1 MSNASNSVPQLQRE
15 DLITVLETAVDPI
28 GIADAEGR
36 TLYINPATR
45 RVHGFG
51 EDEDLYQKSILD
63 YHPPDAARALIEEAL
78 PIALRDGVWMGETRL
93 LTTDGREIP
102 TSQVIMTHKNPD
114 GSLKFVSSMTR
125 DITQQKEIEEQLR
138 RSNALLKAQ
147 QEASIDGILVADEHR
162 NIVDYNQKFCEIWR
176 LPQILPAGNSR
187 QIAEIVADQVEAPE
201 AFLANIEALY
211 QNLDEVLHDEI
222 LLKDGRTI
230 ERHSKAVKSSTGEYY
245 GRITFFRDIT
255 ERRTAEEAL
264 RRSEERY
271 RAFVTATAQAVW
283 MTNAQGEVVEDI
295 PLWCALTGR
304 SEESAKG
311 WGWLESIHPDDR
323 ASTAKVWLE
332 AVNSGKNYED
342 EQRVQVASGEYRL
355 FAVRGVPIFDAD
367 GKIQE
372 WIGTQTDI
380 TDQKKAEEALR
391 QQNVLLEA
399 QQRTLQEK
407 EVQYRTIFEAITD
420 ALFITDME
428 TSEVVEMNP
437 AAYRMHGYTYEEFLA
452 LHPTDFVHPD
462 SLSLFHDYI
471 ATVKAGKEFYAQAID
486 IHKDGHPIAIEV
498 KGTSCSYKG
507 KPHILAIVRDI
518 SERKAAEEALRRSE
532 LKYRNLFEAAQ
543 VGIYRSRLDD
553 GLIVEAN
560 PYAIAALGYD
570 SADEIVGKKHTTD
583 FYADLAQRETVLE
596 DVYKH
601 GKVSNY
607 EMQFRHRDGST
618 RWGLFTL
625 SINPT
630 ENTSEGVFADITQ
643 RKQTEEA
650 LRRSELKYRHLFEN
664 SQVGIGRTRIEDGLF
679 LDANQRCAD
688 ILRLESASDLIG
700 KRYTKEF
707 QVDREARQI
716 MLDALQQNGEVRD
729 LETQLHRA
737 DGSIGWGLFSL
748 RPSSEQDCFEFVIVD
763 ISDAKRREA
772 ERKAAEAALQ
782 RRAEFDNLLS
792 QISRQFIDQD
802 AETAIQEAL
811 ELITRHIGAER
822 GCIFEYRNDRS
833 ESQLLYEWC
842 GENIAPLTLAARGSK
857 VREFPVLHQQILA
870 GESLYT
876 PNIAMIPDCP
886 ERQLFT
892 QQSIQSLM
900 AVPMSYRGNVTGF
913 MGVDTTHFQKVWT
926 QEDIETLKRFA
937 ELIAIGRTRYKAEAD
952 LRIAKEAA
960 EAANLAKS
968 TFLANMSHELRTPLN
983 AILGFAQLM
992 ERDVALSDRQR
1003 NSLTII
1009 NRSGE
1014 HLLDLINDVL
1024 EMSKIEAGRTT
1035 LNLVSFDLHHLLHTL
1050 QEMFLIRAKAKQL
1063 LLNFT
1068 IAPNFPQYVQTDE
1081 NKLRQ
1086 VLINLLSNAMKFTE
1100 TGSILLEATVKS
1112 ETTLQFKVQDTGQGI
1127 APEEFDQLFRPFIQ
1141 TRSGSQLRE
1150 GTGLGLTI
1158 SRRFIRLMGGD
1169 IQVEST
1175 LGQGSRF
1182 SFEIQIAL
1190 ANSTD
1195 LTPMLNSK
1203 RVLQLTPDQKN
1214 YRILVVDDRAEN
1226 REFVE
1231 QLLSMVGFETR
1242 SAINGEDAI
1251 AQWQQWQPHLILMD
1265 MRMPVMD
1272 GYEAA
1277 RKIRALESTHTRS
1290 KILALTASAFEEQR
1304 ASILA
1309 AGCDDFL
1316 AKPFRE
1322 AHLFEKLAEHLGVKY
1337 VYEEETTSSLE
1348 PLLELTREML
1358 DTMPPDWVAQLHQA
1372 SLAVDADQILQ
1383 LIQQIPES
1391 KQQVAIALTELV
1403 QKFCFDELTELS
1415 QLEESIV

>member
-1 MSNASNSVPQLQRE
+1 MSNTSNSVPQLQRE

-45 RVHGFG
+45 RVHGFR
-51 EDEDLYQKSILD
+51 EDEDLLQKSILD
-63 YHPPDAARALIEEAL
+63 YHPPDAARVLIEEAL

-125 DITQQKEIEEQLR
+125 DITKQKEIEEQLR

-176 LPQILPAGNSR
+176 LPQILPVGNSR
-187 QIAEIVADQVEAPE
+187 QVAEMVADQVEEPE
-201 AFLANIEALY
+201 AFLANIEAFY

-230 ERHSKAVKSSTGEYY
+230 ERHSKAVKSSAGEYY

-255 ERRTAEEAL
+255 ERKTAEEAL

-323 ASTAKVWLE
+323 AATAKIWQE
-332 AVNSGKNYED
+332 AVDSGTTYED

-355 FAVRGVPIFDAD
+355 FAVRGVPIFDD
-367 GKIQE
+367 QGKIQE

-380 TDQKKAEEALR
+380 TEQKQAEEALHR
-391 QQNVLLEA
+391 QNALLHA
-399 QQRTLQEK
+399 QQ
-407 EVQYRTIFEAITD
+407 D
-420 ALFITDME
+420 
-428 TSEVVEMNP
+428 
-437 AAYRMHGYTYEEFLA
+437 
-452 LHPTDFVHPD
+452 
-462 SLSLFHDYI
+462 
-471 ATVKAGKEFYAQAID
+471 
-486 IHKDGHPIAIEV
+486 
-498 KGTSCSYKG
+498 
-507 KPHILAIVRDI
+507 
-518 SERKAAEEALRRSE
+518 ALRRSE
-532 LKYRNLFEAAQ
+532 LKYRNLFETAQ

-553 GLIVEAN
+553 GLILEAN

-570 SADEIVGKKHTTD
+570 NADEIVGKKYTTN
-583 FYADLAQRETVLE
+583 FYADLSQRETVLK

-625 SINPT
+625 SVNSA
-630 ENTSEGVFADITQ
+630 ENISEGVFADITQ

-679 LDANQRCAD
+679 LDANQRCAE

-700 KRYTKEF
+700 KRYTSEF
-707 QVDREARQI
+707 QVDRQARQM
-716 MLDALQQNGEVRD
+716 MLDTLQQNGEVRD
-729 LETQLHRA
+729 VETQLRRA
-737 DGSIGWGLFSL
+737 DGSTGWGLFSL
-748 RPSSEQDCFEFVIVD
+748 RPGSEQDCFEFVIVD

-802 AETAIQEAL
+802 AETAIQESL

-822 GCIFEYRNDRS
+822 GCIFEYRNDRT
-833 ESQLLYEWC
+833 ECQLLYEWC
-842 GENIAPLTLAARGSK
+842 GENIAPLTSEARGSSASA
-857 VREFPVLHQQILA
+857 FPVLHQQILA
-870 GESLYT
+870 GEALYT
-876 PNIAMIPDCP
+876 SNIAMIPDCP

-892 QQSIQSLM
+892 QQFIQSLM
-900 AVPMSYRGNVTGF
+900 AVPMNYRGNVTGF
-913 MGVDTTHFQKVWT
+913 MGVDTTHFQKAWT
-926 QEDIETLKRFA
+926 QEDIETLKRVG
-937 ELIAIGRTRYKAEAD
+937 ELIAIGRARYKAEAD

-1003 NSLTII
+1003 NSLAII

-1035 LNLVSFDLHHLLHTL
+1035 LSLVSFDLRHLLYTL

-1068 IAPNFPQYVQTDE
+1068 IAPNFPQYVQTDV

-1100 TGSILLEATVKS
+1100 AGSITLEATVQS
-1112 ETTLQFKVQDTGQGI
+1112 ETTLQFKVKDTGQGI

-1141 TRSGSQLRE
+1141 TDSGSQLRE

-1158 SRRFIRLMGGD
+1158 SRRFVRLMGGD
-1169 IQVEST
+1169 IRVEST
-1175 LGQGSRF
+1175 VGQGSTF

-1190 ANSTD
+1190 ANPTD
-1195 LTPMLNSK
+1195 VAPKLNSK
-1203 RVLQLTPDQKN
+1203 RVLQLTPHQKN

-1231 QLLSMVGFETR
+1231 QLLTMVGFETR
-1242 SAINGEDAI
+1242 AAINGEDAI

-1272 GYEAA
+1272 GYEAT
-1277 RKIRALESTHTRS
+1277 RQIRALESDQARS

-1309 AGCDDFL
+1309 AGCDDL
-1316 AKPFRE
+1316 VAKPFRE
-1322 AHLFEKLAEHLGVKY
+1322 AYLFEKLAEHLGVHY
-1337 VYEEETTSSLE
+1337 LYEEETPSSTE
-1348 PLLELTREML
+1348 PTLELTRNML
-1358 DTMPPDWVAQLHQA
+1358 EIMPSAWVAELHQA
-1372 SLAVDADQILQ
+1372 SLAVDADQILR

-1391 KQQVAIALTELV
+1391 NQSLAIALTELV
-1403 QKFCFDELTELS
+1403 HQFCFDEITELS
-1415 QLEESIV
+1415 QH